1 MDLLGPWHLLLI
13 AGIFVVLFGAKRLPD
28 AARSL
33 GKSARI
39 LKTELKDMRDD
50 DPAAAQP
57 VSPIVVAE
65 PAAAPVATPVV
76 VTVPDLDRSNGA
88 APRRS

>member
-50 DPAAAQP
+50 DPAAVQP